1 MMPAKE
7 TYQRFMYNTDAV
19 DAERK
24 DIGVEFAS
32 GDEFA
37 KMSYVSYS
45 SGTPFALKG
54 SCKSDDVR
62 TIRTTVWPSR
72 SPPRPS

>member
-32 GDEFA
+32 GEEFA

-45 SGTPFALKG
+45 SETPFALKG
-54 SCKSDDVR
+54 
-62 TIRTTVWPSR
+62 
-72 SPPRPS
+72 PR